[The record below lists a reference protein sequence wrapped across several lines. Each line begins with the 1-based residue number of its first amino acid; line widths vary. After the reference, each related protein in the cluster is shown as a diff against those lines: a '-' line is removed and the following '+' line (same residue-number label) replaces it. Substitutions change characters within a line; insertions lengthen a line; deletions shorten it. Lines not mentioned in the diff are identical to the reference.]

1 MHIRCHKSSHLPLKC
16 AALLFIW
23 VWALVLLC
31 ANFNFVRNQIYQ
43 MITVCKCLRKVD
55 MQKCDGYFCFN
66 AQAYAHTRTHNSDV
80 NRNFK
85 CGIRCS
91 NDEGSVKTFV
101 RIFFDR
107 HVSFQMWVTFFRIVF
122 QPVIREK
129 RIIFSHWWLRNFEQ
143 LVKMLFYIKI
153 YCYRCLSDMV
163 CSWNNVMLFGY
174 DKFAANVKCDSKS

>member
-107 HVSFQMWVTFFRIVF
+107 HVSCESHFSASFFSLWLYKNVSFFRTGENGI
-122 QPVIREK
+122 
-129 RIIFSHWWLRNFEQ
+129 FEQ
-143 LVKMLFYIKI
+143 LVKI